1 MDNMTFSIELSNLTS
16 VDSIRAERRVL
27 FQRELAER
35 ETEDVLDRALL
46 KAYHSKLNKAIP
58 AAEYYRVEEKIN
70 SLKKLRFTEEYE
82 RLQDRELYEYMKYK
96 VAAEVGGP
104 AELESFKLYE
114 RTRINEVGQEKYRLF
129 AQRAADDP
137 IMMGYLK

>member
-1 MDNMTFSIELSNLTS
+1 MSQLTWLVV
-16 VDSIRAERRVL
+16 VDRAERHVL

-46 KAYHSKLNKAIP
+46 KAYHSKLNAAIP

-82 RLQDRELYEYMKYK
+82 
-96 VAAEVGGP
+96 
-104 AELESFKLYE
+104 KL
-114 RTRINEVGQEKYRLF
+114 
-129 AQRAADDP
+129 
-137 IMMGYLK
+137 